1 MSSTP
6 VSNSSQF
13 QSIHEVEV
21 DGYRYVLTISA
32 DPVRTDTVIIDLL
45 GAGADAEVTAE
56 GHIVAS
62 RSALEHLGP
71 LLSEAFPSGQRS
83 TTRKPRRRGY
93 GKPTRSYH
101 PWTDELRAALHA
113 AWTAADPTVPA
124 LQVVEGIA
132 TALDVPVER
141 VKSQFEGPES
151 TRDPSTLIS
160 VIATIMQR
168 TDGAILNQLPRQ
180 ALDPERP
187 GPQSEDARQAS
198 G

>member
-6 VSNSSQF
+6 VSTSSQL
-13 QSIHEVEV
+13 QSTQEVEV
-21 DGYRYVLTISA
+21 DGSRYVLTISA
-32 DPVRTDTVIIDLL
+32 DPFRSDTVVIDLL

-56 GHIVAS
+56 GHVVAS

-113 AWTAADPTVPA
+113 AWTAADPDVPA
-124 LQVVEGIA
+124 LQVVKGIA
-132 TALDVPVER
+132 AALDVPAEHVR
-141 VKSQFEGPES
+141 SRFDRPES
-151 TRDPSTLIS
+151 TRDPAKLIS
-160 VIATIMQR
+160 VIATFMQR

-180 ALDPERP
+180 NLDPERP
-187 GPQSEDARQAS
+187 GPQPEDSDLAT